1 MPRIEGRRRI
11 GLLVLALLGLAAAS
25 EGWLRGVRPSA
36 PGLRARARLVVT
48 SSNDAGAGSL
58 REAIFAAARAEVPAI
73 ITFRT
78 RKVVLKSP
86 LPPLVNPKGV
96 VVDAREAQTEID
108 ARGVSEG
115 SVLEVRSPD
124 SLLEGLR
131 VRSAVGAAILVRARG
146 VRLRGLQLSDCA
158 EAVTLAEG
166 ASEVVLEESRFEANA
181 TGVTIPPEARA
192 VTVRNSRFARHDQA
206 AVWAVSAQPAPGA
219 TADDLVVRENQF
231 EDDRISVV
239 LINVAGRVER
249 NEFRRAREAAVY
261 VMGQGAVLRENRTRE
276 GAGLGIFA
284 DEAEGALIEANELD
298 HNAAVAII
306 VRSSG
311 GTVVQRNRIYSNGY
325 GIAVVFGQKARPN
338 LLSGNLLF
346 AQSQDAFY
354 IVGGSPL
361 LRENR
366 ALQNRFAAARVL
378 DYLPREGEG
387 ALIPAEPLLQDN
399 VFQDNSQDA
408 PVRGVYR
415 QPPKEEGVAR

>member
-25 EGWLRGVRPSA
+25 EGWLRSVRPSA
-36 PGLRARARLVVT
+36 PGLRARARLTVT

-78 RKVVLKSP
+78 KKVVLRSP

-108 ARGVSEG
+108 ARAISEG

-131 VRSAVGAAILVRARG
+131 VRSAVGAGVLVRARG

-158 EAVTLAEG
+158 EGVTLAEG
-166 ASEVVLEESRFEANA
+166 ASEVVLEDSRFEANA
-181 TGVTIPPEARA
+181 TGVTIPPQARA

-206 AVWAVSAQPAPGA
+206 AVWAVSAQAAPGA
-219 TADDLVVRENQF
+219 TADRLVVRENQF

-239 LINVAGRVER
+239 LINVPASVER

-261 VMGQGAVLRENRTRE
+261 VMGEGAVLRENRTRE
-276 GAGLGIFA
+276 GAGLGFFA

-346 AQSQDAFY
+346 AQAQDAFY

-366 ALQNRFAAARVL
+366 ALQNRVAAARVL

-387 ALIPAEPLLQDN
+387 SLIPAQPLLQDN
-399 VFQDNSQDA
+399 VFQNNSPDT

-415 QPPKEEGVAR
+415 QPPKEEGAVR